1 MKIRKFL
8 QQCFK
13 KFFQSLFKIFYGNVK
28 LNSNLDNIK
37 FLERKKILNIKSDIN
52 GVEDYST
59 YKIKNGRVYTD
70 YVKHVAI
77 LSKNDLI
84 GKISYQQVHGEL
96 KDASN
101 NTVLTK
107 GTPAIKK
114 KIKGKVLTI
123 VQGASG
129 NNYGHWLL
137 EMLPKIKLCSEH
149 FPIINI
155 NYFYTPNLNNFHK
168 ETLSIL
174 NIKNNQIIDS
184 KRYRHIQADEIIA
197 VDHPSYYKGFIKDQ
211 FKFQPTWVM
220 DWLKETFL
228 PHAKK
233 FDSNKKIFIDRTDS
247 SSKHCQFKNEK
258 EVSNYLIKKGF
269 VKYQLTKLTFL
280 ETVYLFN
287 NAEIIVGAHGA
298 ALVNLIFCLPKT
310 KIIEIKPITQTQT
323 VFERLSV
330 INNLDYRLIQ
340 TKEIDKNKKNEG
352 DIDLSIDELDN
363 CFKSFT

>member
-1 MKIRKFL
+1 MKFRKFL
-8 QQCFK
+8 QKYFK
-13 KFFQSLFKIFYGNVK
+13 KIFQFLFKIFHGK
-28 LNSNLDNIK
+28 IRLNINLDNIK
-37 FLERKKILNIKSDIN
+37 FLERKKILNIKSDIDA
-52 GVEDYST
+52 VEDYST

-70 YVKHVAI
+70 YVSNVAI
-77 LSKNDLI
+77 FSENDLI
-84 GKISYQQVHGEL
+84 GKISYQQVNGEL

-149 FPIINI
+149 FPIENI
-155 NYFYTPNLNNFHK
+155 NYFYTPNLNKFHK

-174 NIKNNQIIDS
+174 NINDNQIINS
-184 KRYRHIQADEIIA
+184 EKYRHIQADEILA

-211 FKFQPTWVM
+211 FKYQPTWVI

-233 FDSNKKIFIDRTDS
+233 FNSNKKIFIDRTDS
-247 SSKHCQFKNEK
+247 LSKHCQFQNEK
-258 EVSNYLIKKGF
+258 EISDYLIKKGF
-269 VKYQLTKLTFL
+269 TKYQLTKLTFL
-280 ETVYLFN
+280 ETIHLFK
-287 NAEIIVGAHGA
+287 NAEIVVGAHGA
-298 ALVNLIFCLPKT
+298 ALVNLIFCEPKT

-323 VFERLSV
+323 VFERLSI
-330 INNLDYRLIQ
+330 INNLEYKLIK
-340 TKEIDKNKKNEG
+340 TKEIEDNKKKEG
-352 DIDLSIDELDN
+352 DIYLSIDELEN